1 MTLLSTSFFVRTYHI
16 KGSDDL
22 LEMPD
27 MFERYMKLGEAAF
40 DKEQYEEARDNFEEA
55 YSLKDD
61 PLGNLSLVK
70 SLAKL
75 KEYKSAYAIILEN
88 KRIYIEEKSNQSV
101 YFEVL
106 LQLTYFLE
114 IEKLLAQKVL
124 ANQQNF
130 EKAYSIAKDY
140 HLMVYKEKF
149 KKLELEVKSLVDC
162 PSFEQGKYLK
172 KLVFLPKEIVLPIAK
187 ELLVRPEVSLFSK
200 NELVQHLVQLRL
212 DEPVEIL
219 TYDQKKASFIGNETL
234 TLNEAYLNSQVLKEV
249 TDYFE
254 QHNPSLKKE
263 VLSTVKIHIGCLYPF
278 QDEVMKPVHSWVE
291 EYLQKYGQGSH
302 SITDTGVQKIQER
315 LDEEVLKLMSFD

>member
-1 MTLLSTSFFVRTYHI
+1 MLGYR

-40 DKEQYEEARDNFEEA
+40 ENEEYEEARDCFEEA
-55 YSLKDD
+55 YSLKND
-61 PLGNLSLVK
+61 PLANLSLVR
-70 SLAKL
+70 SLTKL
-75 KEYKSAYAIILEN
+75 KEFKSAYAIILEN

-114 IEKLLAQKVL
+114 IEKLLAQKSLV
-124 ANQQNF
+124 NQQDF
-130 EKAYSIAKDY
+130 EKAYRIAKDY

-149 KKLELEVKSLVDC
+149 KKLEIEVTSLVDY
-162 PSFEQGKYLK
+162 PSFQQGKYLK
-172 KLVFLPKEIVLPIAK
+172 KLIFLPKEIVISLAK
-187 ELLVRPEVSLFSK
+187 ELLVNPDVSLFSK

-212 DEPVEIL
+212 TEPVEVL
-219 TYDQKKASFIGNETL
+219 TYDNKVVSFVGSETL
-234 TLNEAYLNSQVLKEV
+234 TLNEAYQNNQVLKEV
-249 TDYFE
+249 SDYFE

-263 VLSTVKIHIGCLYPF
+263 VLSTIKIHIGCLYPF
-278 QDEVMKPVHSWVE
+278 QDEVMKPVQSWVE
-291 EYLQKYGQGSH
+291 EYLEKYGQGSH
-302 SITDTGVQKIQER
+302 SITDSKVQNIQER